1 MITKSYIL
9 ENLESLEKFYNKS
22 SSGKKGLFF
31 SKLAILELCGWI
43 EESMDDIVRRS
54 SIRKLNNAN
63 NRSFI
68 EKSVIKRTYG
78 FEYNSHFRNMLID
91 LIGIIN
97 VEKLENK
104 LDPVKFQLMTST
116 LDTLKIIRNTE
127 AHTHI
132 KGITKRIDAP
142 SLTKSRFLPI
152 FEGLKDIDL
161 KLRNLKF

>member
-9 ENLESLEKFYNKS
+9 INLESLEKLYNKS
-22 SSGKKGLFF
+22 TGAKQGLFF

-43 EESMDDIVRRS
+43 EESMDDIILRS

-63 NRSFI
+63 NRNFI
-68 EKSVIKRTYG
+68 KNSVIKRTFG

-104 LDPVKFQLMTST
+104 LDSVKFQLMTST

-132 KGITKRIDAP
+132 KGITKRLDAP
-142 SLTKSRFLPI
+142 SVTRSRFLPI